1 MSIESPVDSE
11 DISKKL
17 ERIKDIEITQGR
29 KLKGKTAIVVSAIAA
44 IMSLFHVYVLI
55 FRAIDPWYFRSFH
68 VGFAGILIFAMY
80 PAWKKASEDRLM
92 WIDYLFMLMLVS
104 PIAYMVIEFDRWIYR
119 VGVIPNRL
127 DFIFSLMF
135 VIAVIEMVRRAT
147 GWPLMILSILFI
159 LYGYLGKYMPGLFM
173 HRGYSWERIIT
184 YLFSLEGILSIPVS
198 ASATYVFLFV
208 LFGVFVE
215 LSGLGRFFV
224 DFALSVAGWMRGGP
238 AKVSIVSSAMFGTA
252 SGSAVANV
260 VVDGVFNIPLMKA
273 SGFSPTKAGAI
284 EAMNSTG
291 GQITPPVMGA
301 AAFLM
306 AEILGIPYPK
316 IALAAIIPALIYYTA
331 AFWMIDFEAAK
342 MGIRGIPKKDLPGFF
357 WLMKTKG
364 HFLIPL
370 VVLFYTLMVM
380 QVSPF
385 RSAMWAVVATFIIS
399 LIERATR
406 MGPRL
411 ILKALSDGGKRSV
424 EIAATC
430 AAAGV
435 VVGILSQTGL
445 GTSFAMIMI
454 HYSRNNLF
462 LALIFTMIVAII
474 LGMGMPTTAAYAIA
488 ASVLAPALIQMGVK
502 PLAAHMFIF
511 YFACMA
517 PLTPPVALAA
527 YAAAAIANARMWEV
541 GWYSV
546 KLALAGF
553 IIPYMFVYGPAI
565 LLFGSWPEVIWAL
578 ITAGFGTMLLAA
590 AVQGWLLG
598 RIKIYQRIILLIA
611 ALLLIKPGIYTDLI
625 GFILF
630 AIIFAILIFNKRVL
644 VNAKT

>member
-1 MSIESPVDSE
+1 MDVVTPVDSE
-11 DISKKL
+11 EISKRL
-17 ERIKDIEITQGR
+17 EKIKDIEISEGR
-29 KLKGKTAIVVSAIAA
+29 KLKGITAVAISVIASA
-44 IMSLFHVYVLI
+44 MSIFHIYVLI

-68 VGFAGILIFAMY
+68 VGFAGVLIFAMY
-80 PAWKKASEDRLM
+80 PAWQKASRDRLI
-92 WIDYLFMLMLVS
+92 WIDYLFMLLLVS
-104 PIAYMVIEFDRWIYR
+104 PITYMVIEFDKWIYR
-119 VGVIPNRL
+119 VGVIPNTL

-135 VIAVIEMVRRAT
+135 VIAVIEMTRRAT
-147 GWPLMILSILFI
+147 GWPLTILSILFI
-159 LYGYLGKYMPGLFM
+159 IYGYFGKYMPGLFM

-215 LSGLGRFFV
+215 LSGLGKFFV
-224 DFALSVAGWMRGGP
+224 DFAMSVAGWMRGGP
-238 AKVSIVSSAMFGTA
+238 AKVSIISSALFGTA
-252 SGSAVANV
+252 SGSSVANV

-273 SGFSPTKAGAI
+273 SGFTPAQAGAI

-316 IALAAIIPALIYYTA
+316 IAVIAIIPALLYYTA
-331 AFWMIDFEAAK
+331 AYWMIDFQAAK
-342 MGIRGIPKKDLPGFF
+342 MGIRGIPKKELPGFF

-370 VVLFYTLMVM
+370 IVLFYTLMVM

-385 RSAMWAVVATFIIS
+385 RSAMWAVIATFVVS
-399 LIERATR
+399 LVERATR
-406 MGPRL
+406 MGPGL
-411 ILKALSDGGKRSV
+411 ILKALSGGGKRSI

-430 AAAGV
+430 AAAGII
-435 VVGILSQTGL
+435 VGILSQTGL
-445 GTSFAMIMI
+445 GMKFAMII
-454 HYSRNNLF
+454 IGYSGNNL
-462 LALIFTMIVAII
+462 LIALIFTMVIAIL

-488 ASVLAPALIQMGVK
+488 ASVLSPALIQMGVK

-511 YFACMA
+511 YFACISA
-517 PLTPPVALAA
+517 LTPPVALAA
-527 YAAAAIANARMWEV
+527 YAAAAIANAKMWEV
-541 GWYSV
+541 GLLSV
-546 KLALAGF
+546 KFALAGF

-565 LLFGSWPEVIWAL
+565 LLYGSWPEVIWAI
-578 ITAGFGTMLLAA
+578 ITAGFGTMVLAA

-598 RIKIYQRIILLIA
+598 SIKNYQRIILLIA
-611 ALLLIKPGIYTDLI
+611 SLSLIKPGIYTDLI

-630 AIIFAILIFNKRVL
+630 AIILAIQLSNRKSAVS
-644 VNAKT
+644 VKA